1 MEHFICPNLRL
12 IPGRQSFRKLWGLF
26 WRGTWPKSWQKVS
39 AIREEQIAKLMVLV
53 LGMETCKT
61 RFVTFSP
68 ENIYLGAGSANFPRA
83 RSALSWSSP
92 GIPFR
97 MCCGSVTA
105 AAYDLI
111 CWTEQWTTLFY
122 NPSLLVLIST
132 KVWETFTRNVHSQV
146 RWGVCW

>member
-83 RSALSWSSP
+83 RSALSWSSSW
-92 GIPFR
+92 IPFR
-97 MCCGSVTA
+97 MYCRSATTVAMTWFLRNWMLPF
-105 AAYDLI
+105 DLNFNH
-111 CWTEQWTTLFY
+111 C
-122 NPSLLVLIST
+122 
-132 KVWETFTRNVHSQV
+132 QV
-146 RWGVCW
+146 RWGLSWYVTQCAVSGLKLC